1 MIERP
6 YLSSRSVA
14 KPENRGALGAQ
25 SLSIESE
32 ALRGDGAE
40 QLLGRDAVSCGMFI
54 SP

>member
-14 KPENRGALGAQ
+14 KPENRGALEAQ

-32 ALRGDGAE
+32 ALPGGSAQ
-40 QLLGRDAVSCGMFI
+40 QLLRRDAGSCGMFI
-54 SP
+54 LP